1 MAVSCVR
8 TRGPSGR
15 RAARLGLA
23 PVPAV
28 REVGHGDPA
37 AAVLLGW
44 VTGGLALAA
53 WLHRQGHRSMCSQI
67 RRPWGLLALSAF
79 LGHLARLLGPYDPFD
94 FLSSKIPLKH

>member
-1 MAVSCVR
+1 M
-8 TRGPSGR
+8 
-15 RAARLGLA
+15 
-23 PVPAV
+23 PAL

-67 RRPWGLLALSAF
+67 RRPVGLLGLVAF
-79 LGHLARLLGPYDPFD
+79 LLHLADVLGRFDLLHAA
-94 FLSSKIPLKH
+94 SRRIPTKQ